1 MRKSAANKATFTSD
15 FILSFLR
22 RLVLPLVSPRLIALM
37 LITVLVAPVIL
48 FNPIWITSAQKG
60 SSSLQSAAPASAP
73 PQSLVFL
80 ENNSKIFVKFVSSVK
95 SANESISGF
104 FTTPQLP
111 EGFEMAKP
119 VSSFSAFPSS
129 IAGFFGFN
137 AKSAKPVS
145 SAPNPVSMPL
155 PAGTVAFD
163 FDADGKADFSRWRKS
178 DGGWSVKKSSDNSIV
193 SYTLG
198 TSSSKIVPADYDNDS
213 KADYAVFDSSSG
225 GWTIRKSS
233 TNTDQTL
240 SGFGQSDDKPV
251 VGDYDGDGK
260 ADPSLWRPSNG
271 TWYTAQSNNSY
282 TVVSTQFGQSGD
294 IPVPGDYDGDGALDK
309 AVFRPSDGY
318 WYVLGTTSGFYG
330 FHWGLSGDIP
340 VPVDYDGDNK
350 TDLAVYRGSTGM
362 WYAYKS
368 SGTGQYIAQTWGNYG
383 DQPAPADYD
392 GDGQADLAI
401 WRPKTGNWHVYKS
414 CNYGGTCSQGNL
426 YKYAQFGA
434 NGDVPAEAS
443 YLKQIGSLVQ
453 GYELNAARLS
463 PKNSTGGTDL
473 YSRNFS
479 WGTSMVGLPGR
490 AGLNAGF
497 GMSYNSLVWTKQ
509 GTNIY
514 FDTDASN
521 ISPGFRFG
529 FPVIEPAY
537 YDDDKDTFS
546 YLMVTPSGGRV
557 EFRQLSG
564 ASDTYETADSSYVQ
578 LKTVGA
584 TNPNDPAENI
594 TITVTGTDGTKMSYE
609 WKAGAFRCN
618 QIKDRNGN
626 YITINHDEYGVL
638 RTVTDTLGRVVT
650 VYYDGELYPTSIKQT
665 WKDNNGQGS
674 NVTHTWATF
683 TYTTQEI
690 KTNFNSTAIPN
701 NYGPPNE
708 TVLKVLEK
716 VTFPTETNL
725 AGPHTVFA
733 YNTWGQVKQITN
745 YAADDT
751 PLNYVKVNLPVDH
764 NVTAQTDCPRFT
776 ETRSWVKNF
785 NLQNNAENTEQEV
798 VVNNS
803 LPVSGTY
810 STPAG
815 SIAAAL
821 IEVSMTGHPNNLITK
836 SYVGASGWKESL
848 PLATEDCVSTVCS
861 GSDRKRWT
869 WTDWTQDNESL
880 SYTLNPR
887 VKETGVGD
895 PTNVKKTTVDY
906 RLLPNTTI
914 SEYGL
919 AETVKVFDSDL
930 STVLKKVETDYNL
943 NSAYT
948 SRRIIGLPSEI
959 RSYGRESGSLN
970 LMSKVTYTYDEG
982 DFSDTGLE
990 QNIPNVIYHDNTNY
1004 GSGFVTGRGNLTSM
1018 KRWNVD
1024 PANSSDFVTSSVK
1037 YNIAGA
1043 PVAQINPWDGTST
1056 RQVKISY
1063 GDNFNDT
1070 STSRN
1075 AYAYPTRLYDPEG
1088 NYSEVKYRF
1097 DIGTNVWAKS
1107 PDVNSSIQG
1116 KVSARIYDSAGRLQR
1131 ESVFKGNQ
1139 AYSNN
1144 QEHAYTRYEYPTN
1157 NVQSKVYSTVID
1169 TDADGADADD
1179 EVLSESWT
1187 DGAGRVL
1194 KSRTPFAYSGGSTT
1208 VWSGALVEYDI
1219 LGRVKRSSVPTE
1231 VDSSWN
1237 PTGAD
1242 STRGWLWTYKKYDWK
1257 GRVTRI
1263 INTDGTDGSALND
1276 SDQLLSYEG
1285 CGCAGGEIVTVEG
1298 ESVPVPGQS
1307 YSARRKQKIY
1317 SDILGRQYKTEIY
1330 NWDGTTV
1337 YTTTVNTY
1345 NGRDQITQTRQYAGT
1360 ENVNNTNQSVT
1371 MTYDGHSRMKTRHYP
1386 VEDNQTETSW
1396 IYNADDSIQQVID
1409 PRGAITSFTYN
1420 NRGLATEISYAPPAN
1435 YPPANSPSYMQIPD
1449 TPTVRYSY
1457 DAVGNRVSMWD
1468 GLGPTG
1474 TNDPPSVT
1482 YEYNQLSQ
1490 LTAENRYFADSL
1502 SDAPVISNEQVFRI
1516 EYTYNLKGGLA
1527 SVKDPFGDQINY
1539 AHDKIGRLTAVGGT
1553 SYGTDSNPT
1562 TEYADGIQY
1571 RAFGG
1576 IKQMT
1581 YQTNDEATVSMQYDN
1596 RLRVSQ
1602 YEVNSSVATNNL
1614 LKKSTFSYLADG
1626 KPQSMTDVV
1635 NSDFNRTYQ
1644 YDHVGRLKYN
1654 QFGTTQST
1662 PYLQTIT
1669 YDAFSHMTGRNTV
1682 YWGDGNQFSSTYT
1695 NDRETTTGV
1704 WGTTFDAAGNMIYS
1718 GTRGDN
1724 QYQTTQFDAANRR
1737 TVFMSTSKRRTGRYS
1752 YINVYHHQLYD
1763 YDGDGR
1769 LIKKREQTNSQT
1781 QPSQTKYQIWSSVL
1795 GGYLTEVG
1803 YTGEK
1808 EKTNVYAGGA
1818 VVAEQMRRPGLNETM
1833 IDEAVWLHADPVS
1846 GSISRVSKDGTLW
1859 YRTEYEPL
1867 GNQEISPFGN
1877 EEDFPEPPNYLDGEA
1892 MNNASDPQWMCDAHR
1907 ATGGHSFWGAPRHCQ
1922 RAVLANGGFDDNR
1935 FRKFTQL
1942 KFGVDWKVR
1951 TPGGIA
1957 PTSKPEPWSGYA
1969 SNPVPPPSIPGKGDG
1984 DDEDVTY
1991 GLPTGQPGGAEVT
2004 VKSGLIDMSE
2014 TGGVEASQSIIDYR
2028 DLAIPDNFKD
2038 LIRNRLGKDCNAFI
2052 AKLIQTAAKYKMEVI
2067 PHSGGK
2073 ARLVETTEPQE
2084 IYAKDGYELVDKV
2097 NNYVTTKT
2105 SAYSGSIAGG
2115 GNFGSIKTKDAGVR
2129 VVGGGIFAT
2138 KSAAV
2143 NESRAQGV
2151 YNVYVS
2157 VAIHELIH
2165 LAGDNFSDQKLAYAL
2180 YKLGEVKEKV
2190 PEENQQEEAAIG
2202 YWSVVWN
2209 EALKRHC
2216 GK

>member
-1 MRKSAANKATFTSD
+1 
-15 FILSFLR
+15 
-22 RLVLPLVSPRLIALM
+22 
-37 LITVLVAPVIL
+37 
-48 FNPIWITSAQKG
+48 
-60 SSSLQSAAPASAP
+60 
-73 PQSLVFL
+73 
-80 ENNSKIFVKFVSSVK
+80 
-95 SANESISGF
+95 
-104 FTTPQLP
+104 
-111 EGFEMAKP
+111 MAKP
-119 VSSFSAFPSS
+119 VSPFSVFASS
-129 IAGFFGFN
+129 IAGFFGFG

-145 SAPNPVSMPL
+145 SAFSPVSMPL

-198 TSSSKIVPADYDNDS
+198 TSSSKIAPADYDNDG
-213 KADYAVFDSSSG
+213 KTDYAVFNDSTG

-251 VGDYDGDGK
+251 VGDYDGDSK
-260 ADPSLWRPSNG
+260 ADPAVWRPSNG
-271 TWYTAQSNNSY
+271 TWYVAQSSNSY

-294 IPVPGDYDGDGALDK
+294 IPVAGDYDGDGALDR
-309 AVFRPSDGY
+309 AVYRPSDGY

-340 VPVDYDGDNK
+340 VPADYDGDNK
-350 TDLAVYRGSTGM
+350 TDLAVYRGSTGT

-383 DQPAPADYD
+383 DQPVPADYD

-414 CNYGGTCSQGNL
+414 CNYNGTCAQGNL
-426 YKYAQFGA
+426 YKYGQLGA

-443 YLKQIGSLVQ
+443 YLKQIGALVQ

-463 PKNSTGGTDL
+463 PKNATGGTDL

-479 WGTSMVGLPGR
+479 WGTSLVGLPGR

-546 YLMVTPSGGRV
+546 YLMITPSGGRV
-557 EFRQLSG
+557 QFRQLSG

-638 RTVTDTLGRVVT
+638 RTVTDTLGRVIT
-650 VYYDGELYPTSIKQT
+650 VYYDGELYPTAIKQT

-690 KTNFNSTAIPN
+690 KTNFNSTAVTD

-708 TVLKVLEK
+708 TILKVLEK

-745 YAADDT
+745 YSADDT
-751 PLNYVKVNLPVDH
+751 PLNYVKVNLPADH
-764 NVTAQTDCPRFT
+764 TGSAQTDCPRFT

-785 NLQNNAENTEQEV
+785 NLQNNTLNTEQEV

-803 LPVSGTY
+803 IPASGTY

-815 SIAAAL
+815 SIAASL
-821 IEVSMTGHPNNLITK
+821 IEVSMTNHPDNLITK
-836 SYVGASGWKESL
+836 SYVGASGWKEAL
-848 PLATEDCVSTVCS
+848 PLATEDCVSTGCS

-887 VKETGVGD
+887 VIETRVGD
-895 PTNVKKTTVDY
+895 TTNVKKTTVDY
-906 RLLPNTTI
+906 RLLPNTTV

-930 STVLKKVETDYNL
+930 STILKKVETDYNL

-948 SRRIIGLPSEI
+948 SRRIIGLPSEV
-959 RSYGRESGSLN
+959 RSYGRENSSLN
-970 LMSKVTYTYDEG
+970 LMSKVTYAYDEG
-982 DFSDTGLE
+982 NFNDSGLE

-1004 GSGFVTGRGNLTSM
+1004 SSSFVTGRGNGTSTT
-1018 KRWNVD
+1018 RWNVEY
-1024 PANSSDFVTSSVK
+1024 PTSSLYAVTSSVK

-1043 PVAQINPWDGTST
+1043 PVAQISPWDGTST

-1063 GDNFNDT
+1063 ADNFNDT
-1070 STSRN
+1070 TTTRN
-1075 AYAYPTRLYDPEG
+1075 TYAYPTKLYDPAG

-1097 DIGTNVWAKS
+1097 DIGANVRAES
-1107 PDVNSSIQG
+1107 PAPENWSVG
-1116 KVSARIYDSAGRLQR
+1116 KITTRVFDFVGRLQK
-1131 ESVFKGNQ
+1131 ESIWKG
-1139 AYSNN
+1139 ST
-1144 QEHAYTRYEYPTN
+1144 EHAYTRYEYPTN

-1169 TDADGADADD
+1169 TDTDGADADD
-1179 EVLSESWT
+1179 EVLSENWT
-1187 DGAGRVL
+1187 DGAGRIL
-1194 KSRTPFAYSGGSTT
+1194 KSRTPFAYTNGSAT
-1208 VWSGALVEYDI
+1208 VWTGALIEYDI

-1231 VDSSWN
+1231 VDSSWT

-1263 INTDGTDGSALND
+1263 INTDGTDGNTLND

-1285 CGCAGGEIVTVEG
+1285 CGCAGGEVVTVEG

-1317 SDILGRQYKTEIY
+1317 SDILGRQYKTEVY
-1330 NWDGTTV
+1330 NWDGATV
-1337 YTTTVNTY
+1337 STTTINTY
-1345 NGRDQITQTRQYAGT
+1345 NGRDQVTQTRQYVGT
-1360 ENVNNTNQSVT
+1360 ENVNNTNQFVT
-1371 MTYDGHSRMKTRHYP
+1371 MTYDGHGRMKTRHYP
-1386 VEDNQTETSW
+1386 IEDALTETSW

-1409 PRGAITSFTYN
+1409 PRGTITSFTYN
-1420 NRGLATEISYAPPAN
+1420 SRGLAEEISYAPPAN
-1435 YPPANSPSYMQIPD
+1435 YPPVNSPSYMEIPD
-1449 TPTVRYSY
+1449 TPTVKYTY
-1457 DAVGNRVSMWD
+1457 DSAGNRITMKD

-1474 TNDPPSVT
+1474 VNAPSVT
-1482 YEYNQLSQ
+1482 YEYNELSQ
-1490 LTAENRYFADSL
+1490 LTAENRFFAESL
-1502 SDAPVISNEQVFRI
+1502 SDAPVISNEQDFRI
-1516 EYTYNLKGGLA
+1516 EYAYNLAGGLK

-1539 AHDKIGRLTAVGGT
+1539 AHDKIGRLTAIGGT
-1553 SYGTDSNPT
+1553 SYGTGTGNAT
-1562 TEYADGIQY
+1562 TAYADGIQY

-1581 YQTNDEATVSMQYDN
+1581 YQTNDAATVSMQYDN

-1602 YEVNSSVATNNL
+1602 YQVDSSVAANNL
-1614 LKKSTFSYLADG
+1614 LKKSTFSYLPDG
-1626 KPQSMTDVV
+1626 KPQTMTDVV
-1635 NSDFNRTYQ
+1635 NSDFDRTYQ
-1644 YDHVGRLKYN
+1644 YDHIGRLTQN
-1654 QFGTTQST
+1654 QFGTQLST
-1662 PYLQTIT
+1662 PYAQTIT
-1669 YDAFSHMTGRNTV
+1669 YDAFSQITARNTT
-1682 YWGDGNQFSSTYT
+1682 YWGDDNNYSSTFS
-1695 NDRETTTGV
+1695 NGRETTTGTS
-1704 WGTTFDAAGNMIYS
+1704 GRAYDAAGNTIFT
-1718 GTRGDN
+1718 GTN
-1724 QYQTTQFDAANRR
+1724 TYNIYQTTQFDAANRQ
-1737 TVFMSTSKRRTGRYS
+1737 TDFDSTSRRRSGRYS
-1752 YINVYHHQLYD
+1752 YITVHHHQLYS
-1763 YDGDGR
+1763 YDGDGH
-1769 LIKKREQTNSQT
+1769 LIRKQEQTNSQIEPT
-1781 QPSQTKYQIWSSVL
+1781 ATKYQIWSSVL
-1795 GGYLTEVG
+1795 GGYLAEAN
-1803 YTGEK
+1803 YTGRK

-1818 VVAEQMRRPGLNETM
+1818 VIAEQIRRNGVNNTVE
-1833 IDEAVWLHADPVS
+1833 DEVAWIHADPVS
-1846 GSISRVSKDGTLW
+1846 GSSSRVLKDGTLW

-1867 GNQEISPFGN
+1867 GNQEINPYGN
-1877 EEDFPEPPNYLDGEA
+1877 EEDFPEPANYQSEP
-1892 MNNASDPQWMCDAHR
+1892 MNNASDPQWMCQAHT
-1907 ATGGHSFWGAPRHCQ
+1907 AINGNSLVGAPRHCQ
-1922 RAVLANGGFDDNR
+1922 IVAMQNASFEDLHGANSPAAIPDAGKPVSPTAHGKTMPVNP
-1935 FRKFTQL
+1935 
-1942 KFGVDWKVR
+1942 
-1951 TPGGIA
+1951 TP
-1957 PTSKPEPWSGYA
+1957 TDKPH
-1969 SNPVPPPSIPGKGDG
+1969 
-1984 DDEDVTY
+1984 
-1991 GLPTGQPGGAEVT
+1991 GGAESASGLPPASIPNDSGDVDLEHRIVNVRFSSIDVTSTPGAEASESGQADENPYRRNPKQGQCDYRLSRIFGDMDAYMSTAVKPPVLNADGTRQRFSDVT
-2004 VKSGLIDMSE
+2004 VFRGGESPANGVSHLYSNWDGIGSDLSYAFTPPGYEPVTDADRQPSISSGDPQNFTRVFYKPGKLAKYGYSGGLTINFTHIGPADKNRKPLWTPNSEIKNGAGSHRIGVIGGFGSPVAVGGSSGGFNTHVHMIFRVWDGKSKESMGRLIDPRS
-2014 TGGVEASQSIIDYR
+2014 V
-2028 DLAIPDNFKD
+2028 FCKD
-2038 LIRNRLGKDCNAFI
+2038 LGF
-2052 AKLIQTAAKYKMEVI
+2052 
-2067 PHSGGK
+2067 
-2073 ARLVETTEPQE
+2073 
-2084 IYAKDGYELVDKV
+2084 
-2097 NNYVTTKT
+2097 
-2105 SAYSGSIAGG
+2105 
-2115 GNFGSIKTKDAGVR
+2115 
-2129 VVGGGIFAT
+2129 
-2138 KSAAV
+2138 
-2143 NESRAQGV
+2143 
-2151 YNVYVS
+2151 
-2157 VAIHELIH
+2157 
-2165 LAGDNFSDQKLAYAL
+2165 
-2180 YKLGEVKEKV
+2180 
-2190 PEENQQEEAAIG
+2190 
-2202 YWSVVWN
+2202 
-2209 EALKRHC
+2209 
-2216 GK
+2216 